1 MNVKIFTMT
10 HKKFDEPSDSIYIP
24 LHVGRAAAKDLGY
37 AGDDTGDS
45 ISEWNKYY
53 GELTGVYWVW
63 KNVRDA
69 DIVGICH
76 YRRYFLNEQRNLLSQ
91 REYECILKDYDIITS
106 NEMKSDKNCRDN
118 YSEAHNRKDLDLTEE
133 IIKEKYPDY
142 ADALETVLSGNS
154 SYYGNL
160 MVTSKNLFDSY
171 AQWLFSIFFELEKQI
186 DVSSYDLYHQRVF
199 GFLSEQLLKVWILK
213 HNLKVFEGRIGIT
226 AEKAETVEFKLAMEQ
241 LVKTHKITEAR
252 KMFYEYLKLR
262 PDVRLELSDLRGEI
276 PIIEQLL
283 YIAEQEQERGIT
295 GLNRNGGDLN
305 AWIVHYRRTQ
315 QCLADLSS
323 GEEVR
328 QEDISYILE
337 KNVSWVMCKVMMMN
351 DIGEK
356 ITNQQKTRQLL
367 SEIYQT
373 AGREYDYIGLQ

>member
-10 HKKFDEPSDSIYIP
+10 HKKFDEPKDSIYIP
-24 LHVGRAAAKDLGY
+24 LHVGRAAADDLGY

-45 ISEWNKYY
+45 ISERNKYY

-76 YRRYFLNEQRNLLSQ
+76 YRRYFLNQESELLSQ
-91 REYECILKDYDIITS
+91 KEYEDILKEYDVITS
-106 NEMKSDKNCRDN
+106 NDLKSNKSYREL
-118 YSEAHNRKDLDLTEE
+118 YEEAHNIEDLNLTEN
-133 IIKEKYPDY
+133 IIKKKFPEY
-142 ADALETVLSGNS
+142 ANELESVLSGNTG
-154 SYYGNL
+154 YYGNL

-171 AQWLFSIFFELEKQI
+171 AQWLFSIFFEMEKQI

-199 GFLSEQLLKVWILK
+199 GFLSEQLLKVWIQK
-213 HNLKVFEGRIGIT
+213 HNLKVYEGIIGIT
-226 AEKAETVEFKLAMEQ
+226 SEKAETTEFKLAMAQ
-241 LVKTHKITEAR
+241 LVKMGKISEAR
-252 KMFYEYLKLR
+252 QMFYEYLKLR

-356 ITNQQKTRQLL
+356 ITNQQKN
-367 SEIYQT
+367 ET
-373 AGREYDYIGLQ
+373 ASL